1 MQVYKNDK
9 NKIQAVSCSRGNG
22 VAFYV
27 SENANLFDIFTDSE
41 VSSSVLRDIQ
51 RSSSNNRIGAYQF
64 RNKDNKSDLIVIIP
78 KLVKLSALSQQ
89 AELESEFIRYMNKY
103 LQLAQ
108 NYKGKIGDKKRRDN
122 ILNINPKK
130 INSIDDCFKEKYR
143 QALNHI
149 LMFFRKHKATKYKR
163 EHYASHSVNDS
174 LDLQNNMLE
183 LNKSIA
189 HQTRDI
195 EVNYSELANIAMAC
209 LKAFEQKVLAL
220 LNSSE
225 IDSLIKIT
233 TNQLKKCIHNK
244 FELHKKQLNINSLL
258 NRKTRKLFEKRQN
271 SNSLYQNLL
280 VLLGADQFSD
290 NALFIS
296 DMAAIFYSPEKM
308 FELHVHDVLNEHFP
322 NLVSYQPTVGSI
334 LMDAS
339 DTRKTKLA
347 SHSNSPDHIIKVT
360 PKLWIVAD
368 SKWKNVKSLGD
379 ISEPDVL
386 KLIRDKKSILSQERN
401 NDIDVKAVL
410 IYPVNPNGYS
420 KNQQLSFDYAPDDIF
435 SIIPIPFFDTAPAN
449 ECLNKYKLKSLITN
463 TGL

>member
-9 NKIQAVSCSRGNG
+9 NIIQAVSCNRGNG

-27 SENANLFDIFTDSE
+27 SENANLFDLFTDSE

-51 RSSSNNRIGAYQF
+51 RNSSNNRIGAYQF
-64 RNKDNKSDLIVIIP
+64 RGKDNKSDLIVIIP

-103 LQLAQ
+103 QQLAQ
-108 NYKGKIGDKKRRDN
+108 NYKGKIGDKKRQDN

-130 INSIDDCFKEKYR
+130 INSIDDCFKDKYR
-143 QALNHI
+143 QALNQI
-149 LMFFRKHKATKYKR
+149 LIFFRKHKVTQYKR

-183 LNKSIA
+183 LNKSIV

-209 LKAFEQKVLAL
+209 LNAFDQKVLTL

-244 FELHKKQLNINSLL
+244 FEQQKKQLSINSLL
-258 NRKTRKLFEKRQN
+258 NRKTRKLFEKRQS

-290 NALFIS
+290 NDIFIS
-296 DMAAIFYSPEKM
+296 DMIAIFYSPEKM

-322 NLVSYQPTVGSI
+322 NLVSYQPTIGSI
-334 LMDAS
+334 LMDPS
-339 DTRKTKLA
+339 DTNKTTLA
-347 SHSNSPDHIIKVT
+347 SHINSPDHIIKVT

-368 SKWKNVKSLGD
+368 SKWKNVKSLGG

-386 KLIRDKKSILSQERN
+386 KLIRDKKSILSREGNR
-401 NDIDVKAVL
+401 DIDIKALL
-410 IYPVNPNGYS
+410 IYPVTPDDYAE
-420 KNQQLSFDYAPDDIF
+420 NQQLSFDYAPDDIF
-435 SIIPIPFFDTAPAN
+435 SIIPIPVFGTESVN
-449 ECLNKYKLKSLITN
+449 EYLNKYY
-463 TGL
+463 